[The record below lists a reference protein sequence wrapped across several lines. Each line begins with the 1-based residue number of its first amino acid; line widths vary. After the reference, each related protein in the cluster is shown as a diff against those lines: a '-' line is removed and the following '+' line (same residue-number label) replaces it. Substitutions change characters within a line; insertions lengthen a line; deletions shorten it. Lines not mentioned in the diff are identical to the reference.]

1 MAEPASTLAA
11 GSVGTVETQYLDLPE
26 PVRLDCG
33 RELHPVRVAYE
44 TYGTLS
50 PRRDNVILVCHA
62 LSGDAH
68 AAGFAKTPP
77 EESTR
82 DGFAAEDRDG
92 TAGKGLGWWDG
103 MIGPGKAFDTDRFF
117 VVSTN
122 LLGGCRGTTGPSSI
136 DPATGRPYG
145 PDFPVITVA
154 DMVRTERAFL
164 DALGIERLAAVAGGS
179 LGGMQA
185 FEWAILFPDQVDA
198 VVAIAS
204 THALQ
209 PQGVAWNAIA
219 REAIM
224 RDPAWQGGRYYG
236 TGRTPEAGM
245 GVARMVGHVTYLSA
259 LAPERQVRPAAAVRR
274 RHPLHDHRA
283 GVRGRELPAPPGRLV
298 RQALRRQHLSLH
310 VARADVLRSRA
321 AVRRRIAR
329 AGARRRLGADAADRV
344 QLRLAVPAV
353 RVEGDRRRASRSR
366 QAGRVP
372 RDRGAVRPR
381 LLPARGSAADA
392 HHPPVLG
399 QTPPGRRPGAD
410 ARVTSQERGAFV
422 TDKASRAEEAR
433 AFGFETR
440 QLHAGQ
446 RPDPNTGA
454 RAVPI
459 FQTTSY
465 VFEDPESAAA
475 YFNLQEYGNTYSR
488 IMNPTVAVFE
498 ERVANLEGGCGA
510 VAFASGIAAQAAA
523 LFTLLQPGDHVV
535 SSSALYG
542 GTVNQFKHLLRK
554 MNVELT
560 WVDPDD
566 PDAWRKAVRA
576 NTKAFFGE
584 TIGNPAGNV
593 LDIETVAAIAH
604 EHELPLIV
612 DNTFATP
619 YLCRPIEWGADI
631 VIHSATK
638 FIGGHGTS
646 IGGVVV
652 EAGTFNWSNG
662 RFPVVADPSPA
673 YHGLQFH
680 ETFGTYGYLMKL
692 RAETLR
698 DLGAALSPFNA
709 FLFLQG
715 LETLSLR
722 MERHVD
728 NALAVAAF
736 LESHELASNVTY
748 PGLPASR
755 YRPLVEKYLPRGAG
769 AVFSFDCAGGRAG
782 GQDLIRGVT
791 LWSHLAN
798 VGDAKSLI
806 IHPASTT
813 HRQLSDDELR
823 AAGVG
828 PGTVRLSVGTES
840 VEDLIWDLEQ
850 GFALVAATAGRKVA
864 TA

>member
-1 MAEPASTLAA
+1 VLTDDVAE
-11 GSVGTVETQYLDLPE
+11 GTY
-26 PVRLDCG
+26 
-33 RELHPVRVAYE
+33 
-44 TYGTLS
+44 
-50 PRRDNVILVCHA
+50 
-62 LSGDAH
+62 
-68 AAGFAKTPP
+68 
-77 EESTR
+77 
-82 DGFAAEDRDG
+82 
-92 TAGKGLGWWDG
+92 
-103 MIGPGKAFDTDRFF
+103 
-117 VVSTN
+117 
-122 LLGGCRGTTGPSSI
+122 
-136 DPATGRPYG
+136 
-145 PDFPVITVA
+145 
-154 DMVRTERAFL
+154 
-164 DALGIERLAAVAGGS
+164 
-179 LGGMQA
+179 
-185 FEWAILFPDQVDA
+185 
-198 VVAIAS
+198 
-204 THALQ
+204 
-209 PQGVAWNAIA
+209 
-219 REAIM
+219 
-224 RDPAWQGGRYYG
+224 
-236 TGRTPEAGM
+236 
-245 GVARMVGHVTYLSA
+245 
-259 LAPERQVRPAAAVRR
+259 
-274 RHPLHDHRA
+274 
-283 GVRGRELPAPPGRLV
+283 
-298 RQALRRQHLSLH
+298 
-310 VARADVLRSRA
+310 
-321 AVRRRIAR
+321 
-329 AGARRRLGADAADRV
+329 
-344 QLRLAVPAV
+344 
-353 RVEGDRRRASRSR
+353 
-366 QAGRVP
+366 
-372 RDRGAVRPR
+372 
-381 LLPARGSAADA
+381 
-392 HHPPVLG
+392 
-399 QTPPGRRPGAD
+399 
-410 ARVTSQERGAFV
+410 V
-422 TDKASRAEEAR
+422 TDKPSRAEEAR
-433 AFGFETR
+433 TFGFETR

-498 ERVANLEGGCGA
+498 ERVANLEGGCGG

-542 GTVNQFKHLLRK
+542 GTVNQLKHLLRK
-554 MNVELT
+554 MSVELT

-566 PDAWRKAVRA
+566 PGAWRKAVRA
-576 NTKAFFGE
+576 STKAFFGE

-593 LDIETVAAIAH
+593 LDIEAVASIAH

-652 EAGTFNWSNG
+652 EAGTFDWSNG

-680 ETFGTYGYLMKL
+680 ETFGMYGYLMKL

-698 DLGAALSPFNA
+698 DLGAALAPFNA

-728 NALAVAAF
+728 NARAVAAF
-736 LESHELASNVTY
+736 LESHDLASNVTY
-748 PGLPASR
+748 PGLPTSR
-755 YRPLVEKYLPRGAG
+755 YRPLVEKYLPDGAG

-782 GQDLIRGVT
+782 GQGLISGVT

-813 HRQLSDDELR
+813 HRQLGDDELR

-840 VEDLIWDLEQ
+840 VGDLIWDLEQ
-850 GFALVAATAGRKVA
+850 GFALVAAAAGRR
-864 TA
+864 